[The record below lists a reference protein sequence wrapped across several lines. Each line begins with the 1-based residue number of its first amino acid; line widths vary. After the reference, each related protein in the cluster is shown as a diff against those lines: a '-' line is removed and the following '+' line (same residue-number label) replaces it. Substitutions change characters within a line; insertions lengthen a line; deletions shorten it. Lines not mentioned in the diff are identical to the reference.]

1 LPETGIPFPVLNGCA
16 DSKSLISNNTP
27 VNNNRMKKFV
37 GTKMQKVYDVSA
49 NTEGYLVDFCTNKI
63 IFITYSQTFATCHLR
78 VYFAEV

>member
-1 LPETGIPFPVLNGCA
+1 
-16 DSKSLISNNTP
+16 
-27 VNNNRMKKFV
+27 MKKFV